1 MEQPYA
7 NREIDE
13 MMRDIKDSLSR
24 IEVQTTKHNGRL
36 SKVERALLIFGTAT
50 GVLLATSGSEVI
62 KFLTSII

>member
-1 MEQPYA
+1 MEQPYQ

-13 MMRDIKDSLSR
+13 MMRDIKDTLSR
-24 IEVQTTKHNGRL
+24 IEIQTTKHNGRL

-50 GVLLATSGSEVI
+50 GVMLATSGSEVI